1 MLALI
6 DRLNSPPAQTLH
18 VLQPTSSAITYT
30 VSTRRVPKTLP
41 ALVGYYAGILTRVL
55 LGITSVLLLWMKLRV
70 TQAQSLDL
78 SLGLLGHDFEK
89 QLVKLAESCQ
99 WRYLVPST
107 LLLLFLVFRRNYT
120 GMSSPC
126 SRPLPTPKLTQSIE
140 ESLTILR
147 GLGVQTSTTSSTY
160 LQTPTTRFIP
170 TTSIQDVFIHEAF
183 KGFEVRFYLMIVV
196 EGEGEVVVVFPRL
209 LPRRATLEVVWRGV
223 RGGLWEDS
231 IKGVEKER
239 KVESKADVVGI

>member
-1 MLALI
+1 MMLKII
-6 DRLNSPPAQTLH
+6 DRFNSPPAQTLQ
-18 VLQPTSSAITYT
+18 VLQPTSSTITYT
-30 VSTRRVPKTLP
+30 VSTRSVPKTLP
-41 ALVGYYAGILTRVL
+41 ALVAYYAGILTRVL
-55 LGITSVLLLWMKLRV
+55 LGIASVLLLWMKWRV

-78 SLGLLGHDFEK
+78 SLGVLGHETER
-89 QLVKLAESCQ
+89 QLVKLAEACQ

-107 LLLLFLVFRRNYT
+107 LLILFLVFRRNYT
-120 GMSSPC
+120 GTSFAVFSASPK
-126 SRPLPTPKLTQSIE
+126 PKLIQIIE
-140 ESLTILR
+140 ESLTVLR

-183 KGFEVRFYLMIVV
+183 KGFEVRFFLMIVV

-209 LPRRATLEVVWRGV
+209 LPRRATLETVWRGV

-231 IKGVEKER
+231 VRAPTEKT
-239 KVESKADVVGI
+239 GP

>member
-1 MLALI
+1 
-6 DRLNSPPAQTLH
+6 
-18 VLQPTSSAITYT
+18 
-30 VSTRRVPKTLP
+30 
-41 ALVGYYAGILTRVL
+41 
-55 LGITSVLLLWMKLRV
+55 
-70 TQAQSLDL
+70 
-78 SLGLLGHDFEK
+78 
-89 QLVKLAESCQ
+89 LVKLAESCQ

-120 GMSSPC
+120 GMSSPY

-209 LPRRATLEVVWRGV
+209 LPRRAMLEVVWRGV

>member
-1 MLALI
+1 MLTLI
-6 DRLNSPPAQTLH
+6 DRFNSPPAQTLQ
-18 VLQPTSSAITYT
+18 VLQPTSSTITYT
-30 VSTRRVPKTLP
+30 VSTRSVPKTLP
-41 ALVGYYAGILTRVL
+41 ASVAYYAGILTRVL
-55 LGITSVLLLWMKLRV
+55 LGITSVLLLWIKWRV

-78 SLGLLGHDFEK
+78 SLGVLSHEAER
-89 QLVKLAESCQ
+89 QLVKLAEACQ

-107 LLLLFLVFRRNYT
+107 LLILFLVLRRNYT
-120 GMSSPC
+120 
-126 SRPLPTPKLTQSIE
+126 E
-140 ESLTILR
+140 ESLTVLR

-183 KGFEVRFYLMIVV
+183 KGFEVRFFLMIVV

-209 LPRRATLEVVWRGV
+209 LPRRATLETVWRGV

-231 IKGVEKER
+231 VRAQREKT
-239 KVESKADVVGI
+239 